1 MPLLLPLIAAVLA
14 ASAEPAS
21 ADPAAAASAEPV
33 LFVGPTFV
41 TGWPAVPEARAV
53 LVAADGHIVDVYADV
68 PAIPEGLAVKRLPGA
83 LAVPGLH
90 DAHLHLEGI
99 GMKLDCV
106 DLDGIDSRDALRER
120 VRAYVAAHPDVS
132 VVRGFGWDQ
141 NRFADKQFP
150 DGRDVAGLT
159 GKPIFLMRIDGHAA
173 VVNDAVLALGG
184 YGTGAPNSREGG
196 VFRGADGKPTGL
208 LLDQAV
214 IDTQGKLPAP
224 TFDER
229 KRRLKMALDAAAA
242 AGYTAVHEM
251 SMFGPNM
258 DALLALQQD
267 APLPARVFVYM
278 AGTDLPWILSHYLSH
293 PLASRH
299 ELNRMGRVQLQGIK
313 LMIDGALGS
322 RGALLYADY
331 DDDAGNH
338 GHPAYSL
345 DLQLGVYRVAQQLR
359 LQAAVHAI
367 GDQANDIALDWIERY
382 QNPANLPTRVE
393 HAQVLTERSITRFR
407 AAGAVASMQPIHGV
421 DDHAWAESR
430 LGKERA
436 RLAYAPR
443 SVLASGAQ
451 VAFGTDAPVSPL
463 PANVNLYAAQTR
475 QTPEGD
481 PPGGWHPQERL
492 TFTQALY
499 GFTRGAART
508 VGEEEHLGAIAPG
521 KKFDVTVFDR
531 DCRREAK
538 CWLSARVAGTV
549 VAP

>member
-1 MPLLLPLIAAVLA
+1 MYLLVSIFAAVLA
-14 ASAEPAS
+14 ASAAPAS
-21 ADPAAAASAEPV
+21 VSAAPAEPV
-33 LFVGPTFV
+33 LYVGPTFV

-53 LVAADGHIVDVYADV
+53 LVAADGRIAEVYRDV
-68 PAIPEGLAVKRLPGA
+68 PAIPQGLAVKRLPGA
-83 LAVPGLH
+83 LALPGLH

-99 GMKLDCV
+99 GMKLDGV
-106 DLDGIDSRDALRER
+106 DLDGIDSRAALRER
-120 VRAYVAAHPDVS
+120 VRAYVAAHPGVS

-141 NRFADKQFP
+141 NRFADQQFP

-159 GKPIFLMRIDGHAA
+159 ETPIFLMRVDGHAA
-173 VVNDAVLALGG
+173 VVNEAALALAG
-184 YGTGAPNSREGG
+184 YGPGAPVSRAGG
-196 VFRGADGKPTGL
+196 VFRGADGNPTGL

-214 IDTQGKLPAP
+214 IDTQAKLPAP

-229 KRRLKMALDAAAA
+229 KRRLKMALEAAAA

-258 DALLALQQD
+258 DALLALQQE

-278 AGTDLPWILSHYLSH
+278 AGTDLPWILAHYLSQ
-293 PLASRH
+293 PLASRR

-359 LQAAVHAI
+359 LQTAVHAI
-367 GDQANDIALDWIERY
+367 GDQANDIALGWVARY

-393 HAQVLTERSITRFR
+393 HAQVLTAENIRRFR
-407 AAGAVASMQPIHGV
+407 DVGAVASMQPIHGV

-430 LGKERA
+430 LGKDRA

-443 SVLASGAQ
+443 SVLAAGAA

-463 PANVNLYAAQTR
+463 PAAVNLHAAQTR
-475 QTPEGD
+475 QTPDGN

-492 TFTQALY
+492 TFEEALY

-508 VGEEEHLGAIAPG
+508 VGEEARLGSLAPG
-521 KKFDVTVFDR
+521 KLFDVTVFDR
-531 DCRREAK
+531 DCRGEPQ
-538 CWLSARVAGTV
+538 CWLNARVARTV

>member
-1 MPLLLPLIAAVLA
+1 MHLLLPILATLVA
-14 ASAEPAS
+14 ASAEPT
-21 ADPAAAASAEPV
+21 
-33 LFVGPTFV
+33 LYVGPTFV

-53 LVAADGHIVDVYADV
+53 LVAGDGRIVDVYAHV
-68 PAIPEGLAVKRLPGA
+68 PAAPARLAVKRLSGA

-99 GMKLDCV
+99 GMKLDGV
-106 DLDGIDSRDALRER
+106 DLDGIDSRAALRER
-120 VRAYVAAHPDVS
+120 VRAYVTAHPDVS

-141 NRFADKQFP
+141 NRFADQQFP

-159 GKPIFLMRIDGHAA
+159 KKPIFLMRIDGHAA
-173 VVNDAVLALGG
+173 VVNEAVLRLAA
-184 YGTGAPNSREGG
+184 YGAGAPNSRAGG
-196 VFRGADGKPTGL
+196 VFRGADGEPTGL

-214 IDTQGKLPAP
+214 IDTQAKLPAP

-229 KRRLKMALDAAAA
+229 KRRLKMALDAASA
-242 AGYTAVHEM
+242 AGYTSVHEM

-258 DALLALQQD
+258 DALVALQAE
-267 APLPARVFVYM
+267 APLPVRVFVYM
-278 AGTDLPWILSHYLSH
+278 AGTDLPWILSYYLAH
-293 PLASRH
+293 PLTSRQA
-299 ELNRMGRVQLQGIK
+299 LNRMGRVQLQGIK
-313 LMIDGALGS
+313 LMIDGAMGS

-331 DDDAGNH
+331 ADDPGNH

-359 LQAAVHAI
+359 LQTAVHAI
-367 GDQANDIALDWIERY
+367 GDRANDIALDWVERY

-407 AAGAVASMQPIHGV
+407 AAGAVASVQPIHGV

-443 SVLASGAQ
+443 SVLKAGAQ

-463 PANVNLYAAQTR
+463 PAAVNLYAAQTR
-475 QTPEGD
+475 QTPEGN

-492 TFTQALY
+492 TFEETLY
-499 GFTRGAART
+499 GFTRGAARA
-508 VGEEEHLGAIAPG
+508 VGEEERLGTLAPG
-521 KKFDVTVFDR
+521 KLFDVTVFDK
-531 DCRREAK
+531 DCRGEPT
-538 CWLSARVAGTV
+538 CWLGARVEGTV
-549 VAP
+549 LAP